1 MIICKK
7 FSFES
12 MKFMLLIIFLLI
24 ASNSYGQNNIP
35 LTTDSRIRTLVYNP
49 NEVYEIKFFYGY
61 QSFLEFSEDEE
72 IEMIS
77 VGEGFAW
84 RLTPIGRRLF
94 VRPLEIS
101 AHTNMIITTNRRT
114 YHFDIRSSDYSG
126 KSDEE
131 LVYTVRFFYPQVG
144 QTLPIPPQLSVPNR
158 ASEVVKPKVVDAK
171 SNYAEA
177 KDDSKPNNIADVFN
191 KTKQEN
197 YNYSF
202 VGNDKIVTPLKI
214 YDDGEQTMIQ
224 FINNNESIPE
234 INIVDND
241 GGEQKLNYVIKNG
254 LVIVPAVASQFSF
267 RLNQGIICVFNNNII
282 NNLRPQ

>member
-7 FSFES
+7 FSFELI
-12 MKFMLLIIFLLI
+12 KFMLLVIFSLI
-24 ASNSYGQNNIP
+24 ANNSYSQNNIP

-126 KSDEE
+126 RSDEE

-158 ASEVVKPKVVDAK
+158 ASEVLKPKVLSDAK
-171 SNYAEA
+171 SNYSET
-177 KDDSKPNNIADVFN
+177 KDDVKPNNIGDVFN

-202 VGNDKIVTPLKI
+202 VGNDKIITPLKI

-234 INIVDND
+234 INIVDNE
-241 GGEQKLNYVIKNG
+241 GGEQKLNHVVKNG

-267 RLNQGIICVFNNNII
+267 RLNQSMICVFNNNII
-282 NNLRPQ
+282 NNLRP

>member
-12 MKFMLLIIFLLI
+12 MKFMLLIIFLLT

-84 RLTPIGRRLF
+84 RLTPVGRRLF

-158 ASEVVKPKVVDAK
+158 ASEILKPKVVDVK

-177 KDDSKPNNIADVFN
+177 KEDSKPNNIGDVFN

-202 VGNDKIVTPLKI
+202 VGNDKTVTPLKI

-224 FINNNESIPE
+224 FINNNEVIPE

-254 LVIVPAVASQFSF
+254 LVIIPAVASQFSF
-267 RLNQGIICVFNNNII
+267 RLNQSIICVFNNNII
-282 NNLRPQ
+282 NNLRP

>member
-12 MKFMLLIIFLLI
+12 IKFMLLIIFLLI
-24 ASNSYGQNNIP
+24 ASNSYSQNNIP

-158 ASEVVKPKVVDAK
+158 ASEVVKPKVIDVQ
-171 SNYAEA
+171 SNYTEA
-177 KDDSKPNNIADVFN
+177 KDDLKPNNIGDVFN

-267 RLNQGIICVFNNNII
+267 RLNQSVICVFNNNII